1 MLRSVVTLVVCC
13 GISAPLLGAGGAC
26 GGGGGGGFGGFGGG
40 SSYPFELPK
49 VEEDVDVAGV
59 TLKLNRTKWGYSV
72 FASSADGPLARFVG
86 EDIEVTLR
94 RIASLPDNDR
104 ALAETLAAEAGV
116 LYARR
121 VSTSGA
127 ITGVKAAYGT
137 RQNVWA
143 DQTKVRYFL
152 KVAGSNWLCFE
163 ARATGKSPQWQDA
176 NDLILGA
183 KPDRSRG

>member
-26 GGGGGGGFGGFGGG
+26 GGGAGGGFGGFGGG

-49 VEEDVDVAGV
+49 VEEDVDVAG
-59 TLKLNRTKWGYSV
+59 R
-72 FASSADGPLARFVG
+72 
-86 EDIEVTLR
+86 DIEAESNQMGLFGLR
-94 RIASLPDNDR
+94 ELGERSAGALCWGRYRGDASAHRAPADNDR

-137 RQNVWA
+137 RQNIWA